1 MYNQMVN
8 QQQYLITSQ
17 ILQTVKSSW
26 QHITHTFKLF
36 KEGEADLTAPTF

>member
-17 ILQTVKSSW
+17 ILQIVKSSR
-26 QHITHTFKLF
+26 QHTTHTFKFL
-36 KEGEADLTAPTF
+36 KEGEDLGASTF